1 MRYINNIFILLLAT
15 VLLSSCEKVIDF
27 GTKSQNE
34 KGIAVYALA
43 IPGRPFTVRIS
54 HSFTVNDNP
63 AVVFSHYAEYYSEI
77 DSLYHSKI
85 VIKDASAEILVN
97 GVDRYSLHYK
107 DEKPYLYTC
116 DYIPSAGDVIELTVK
131 AQGFNDV
138 SATATIERPQPVE
151 IVNTQVIYKDNGD
164 DGSVMMDNPLDH
176 FGVDSVM
183 LITLRIDDP
192 VEQHNFY
199 RLKVRGI
206 AEREEM
212 IFPPYK
218 TKFWSISDVFTSDD
232 IIFVDNQL
240 TKPFG
245 DWEAG
250 FSNVFDDHLFNGE
263 SYTFTVETRKRYGD
277 NAHVELELQSL
288 SRDMYY
294 FMKSYLLFRISTDDV
309 YMIPIGLHSNIASGW
324 GILGA
329 LSYDKHVI
337 YY

>member
-1 MRYINNIFILLLAT
+1 MRKIRITLLLFS
-15 VLLSSCEKVIDF
+15 VIFLLSSCEKEIEFD
-27 GTKSQNE
+27 KQYDS
-34 KGIAVYALA
+34 GIAIYALA
-43 IPGRPFTVRIS
+43 IPGKPFAVRIS

-63 AVVFSHYAEYYSEI
+63 AVVFSHYGEYYDEI
-77 DSLYHSKI
+77 DSLYHSQI
-85 VIKDASAEILVN
+85 VIKGASAEILVN
-97 GVDRYSLHYK
+97 GVDRYILHYR
-107 DEKPYLYTC
+107 DENPYPYIC
-116 DYIPSAGDVIELTVK
+116 DYIPNAGDVIALTVK
-131 AQGFNDV
+131 AQGFDDV

-164 DGSVMMDNPLDH
+164 DGSIMMDNPLDH

-192 VEQHNFY
+192 VEQHNYY

-240 TKPFG
+240 TKPFS

-294 FMKSYLLFRISTDDV
+294 FLKSYLLFRISTDDV
-309 YMIPIGLHSNIASGW
+309 YMSPVGLHSNIANGW
-324 GILGA
+324 GIFGT
-329 LSYDKHVI
+329 LSYDRHVI